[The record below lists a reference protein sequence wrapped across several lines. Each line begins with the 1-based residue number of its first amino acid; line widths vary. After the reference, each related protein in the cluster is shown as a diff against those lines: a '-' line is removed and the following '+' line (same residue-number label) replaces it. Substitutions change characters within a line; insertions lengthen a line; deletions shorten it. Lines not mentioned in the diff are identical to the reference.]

1 VTTNIRRDRSWLFGT
16 GVTAN
21 RPDNARKAIIIGCAS
36 TIVLGVLYL
45 GRDRLMG
52 APPPPSTPPTT
63 ASVKA
68 SAKQEGVTVVVDG
81 KLLGALPLE
90 LKGLSPGAHSIAF
103 EGGDRYASQKTTM
116 TLAPGEVKELE
127 PVSLVVTNGA
137 ATFDVKTPGASLS
150 LVAADERRELVD
162 YSHPVDIDNTKS
174 WVLEASKHGYKTV
187 SFPVAFEDQA
197 EKTFVIALEEVSE
210 PSLRVAT
217 RADPASPAVAAVQPD
232 IPRAAAV
239 KGPQTAEPSGANR
252 AEPVASGN
260 CTLSINS
267 VPASHLTLD
276 GHPVGTTPK
285 TGISVPAGTHS
296 VMFVSDRGKKATIVT
311 CKSGEQKTMSV
322 RLGR

>member
-1 VTTNIRRDRSWLFGT
+1 VTTNIRRDRKWLFGT
-16 GVTAN
+16 GVAAN

-52 APPPPSTPPTT
+52 APPPPSTPPTSPT
-63 ASVKA
+63 ASIKA

-116 TLAPGEVKELE
+116 TLAAGEVKELE

-210 PSLRVAT
+210 PSL
-217 RADPASPAVAAVQPD
+217 QPD

-311 CKSGEQKTMSV
+311 CKSGEQKSMSV
-322 RLGR
+322 RVGR